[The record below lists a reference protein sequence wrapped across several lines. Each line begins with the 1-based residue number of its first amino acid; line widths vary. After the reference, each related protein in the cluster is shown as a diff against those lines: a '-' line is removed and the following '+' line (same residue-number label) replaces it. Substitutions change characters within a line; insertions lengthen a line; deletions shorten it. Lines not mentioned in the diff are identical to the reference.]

1 MSSTASHDLS
11 AANVHDALKNKS
23 PPQGKLAQHG
33 MQPSFATELSLD
45 TIEHGTYGTIMNAL
59 GSIAGTLGSVPC
71 IVCCPNPYKRIDQGY
86 VGLISRFGKF
96 YKCSD
101 PGLIK
106 INPFTERIDRIDV
119 KIQIQEITRQIIMTK
134 DNVNISLDAVLY
146 WHIIDPYQAM
156 FGVSDVTKCLIER
169 TRTTLRHVLG
179 SRVLQD
185 CIENRE
191 AIASEIEDIIGPAA
205 KLWGVKIESILIKDL
220 SFSRELQESLSS
232 AAQAKRIGE
241 SKVIAAKAEVDSAK
255 LMREAADILNTQSA
269 MQIRYLETLNGMAKN
284 PHTKIVFLPGSATD
298 GKNQINAPQS
308 AMYDLMSQQ
317 AR

>member
-1 MSSTASHDLS
+1 MNPTPSNDFAR
-11 AANVHDALKNKS
+11 ANVQDTLKNMA

-59 GSIAGTLGSVPC
+59 GSVAGTLGSVPC

-156 FGVSDVTKCLIER
+156 FGVSDVRKCLIER

-284 PHTKIVFLPGSATD
+284 PHTKIVFLPSNASD
-298 GKNQINAPQS
+298 GKIDAPQS
-308 AMYDLMSQQ
+308 AMYDLMSMQSK
-317 AR
+317 